1 MHTIEEV
8 VEKIKSYNPTA
19 DTDLIRRAYD
29 YAEKAHENQRR
40 ISGEPYITHPLEIA
54 SILTNLK
61 MDTATIAAGLLH
73 DVIEDTRYSYEE
85 VDKEFG
91 REVADL
97 VDGVTKIAQLEY
109 SSTEQLQTE
118 SFRKMFIAMANDIR
132 VIIIKLADRLHN
144 MRTLSV
150 MRPEKQVQKSKETL
164 DIYAPIAHR
173 LGISKIKSEFEDLAL
188 KYLNP
193 NIYYDLA
200 AKIAQSK
207 KDRQQY
213 IDDVIKI
220 LKECLER
227 ENIAS
232 EIEGRPKH
240 YYSIY
245 KKMERGK
252 SFDEIYDIIAIRV
265 LVESV
270 NDCYAALG
278 WVHTLWKPI
287 PGRIKDY
294 IAMPKLNMYQSLHTS
309 VIGPGGKPFEIQ
321 IRTKDMHQIA
331 EYGVAAHWKYKEGKQ
346 GSDELGQKLR
356 WLWEIK
362 ELELESEGS
371 DDFVDLVKK
380 ELYADAVFVFTPKGR
395 VVELPAGSTTID
407 FAYRIHTDIGNKCVG
422 GKINGKLA
430 PLTQKLK
437 NGDIVEVVTS
447 ASSKG
452 PSRDWLNVAVSPHAK
467 SKIRAFFRKADRDE
481 NIQKGLDAFEKEIR
495 RAKLEVDQIINNKY
509 GEFVFDRFSVS
520 SWEDI
525 FSAIGYGGIRPN
537 YVLQKIKERFKND
550 FPEED
555 AIVLHNIKPR
565 DKSKMVLVQ
574 GHDDFAIKFA
584 KCCMPVPGDN
594 IIGYITR
601 GRGITVHRAD
611 CINIMHS
618 GEKGRLIDVSWLTEL
633 SDEQFICGLA
643 IKATDRQRLLS
654 DISTVIGNEGINI
667 SRIQAVTG
675 KDGLVNLDVDI
686 IINNAQRVEKLV
698 QKLSNVQS
706 VLTVYRT

>member
-1 MHTIEEV
+1 MRTIEEIT
-8 VEKIKSYNPTA
+8 EKIKLYNPTA
-19 DTDLIRRAYD
+19 DTALIRHAYA

-40 ISGEPYITHPLEIA
+40 ISGEPYIMHPLEIA
-54 SILTNLK
+54 NILANLR

-85 VDKEFG
+85 VEKEFG
-91 REVADL
+91 KEVAGL

-150 MRPEKQVQKSKETL
+150 MRPEKQVQKSRETL

-173 LGISKIKSEFEDLAL
+173 LGISKIKSEYEDLAL

-193 NIYYDLA
+193 NVYYDLA
-200 AKIAQSK
+200 AKIAQST

-220 LKECLER
+220 LQECLQR
-227 ENIAS
+227 ENIKS

-252 SFDEIYDIIAIRV
+252 SFDEIYDIVAIRV
-265 LVESV
+265 LVETV
-270 NDCYAALG
+270 NDCYAVLG

-321 IRTKDMHQIA
+321 IRTLEMHQIA

-380 ELYADAVFVFTPKGR
+380 ELYSDAVFVFTPKGR

-437 NGDIVEVVTS
+437 NGDIVEVITS

-467 SKIRAFFRKADRDE
+467 SKIRAYFRKTDRDE
-481 NIQKGLDAFEKEIR
+481 NVQRGLDAFEKEIKR
-495 RAKLEVDQIINNKY
+495 DKREVDQIINSKY
-509 GEFVFDRFSVS
+509 GEYVFDRFNVN

-537 YVLQKIKERFKND
+537 YVLQKIKEHFKND
-550 FPEED
+550 FPEAEP
-555 AIVLHNIKPR
+555 IILHNIKPR

-618 GEKGRLIDVSWLTEL
+618 GEKGRLIDVSWLTET
-633 SDEQFICGLA
+633 SDEQFICGLM

-667 SRIQAVTG
+667 SRIQANTG
-675 KDGLVNLDVDI
+675 KDGLVYLNVDI
-686 IINNAQRVEKLV
+686 IISNALRVEKLIK
-698 QKLSNVQS
+698 KLSGVSNILS
-706 VLTVYRT
+706 VYRT